1 MIQLGELQATAV
13 PVSPCVTVHPKEID
27 DPLVNPSCGWGI
39 WAGPRFFDSRKFS
52 IEYNTVG
59 FGDKADLFS
68 WVLVDWMWADLEPEE
83 GKFQWDDLDTI
94 VQFWGSRGKQIVVRL
109 WVTSDPGWAGA
120 GNKACPDWLWK
131 AGVKHQEYRA
141 RAKPS
146 SAAGLL
152 RPLLRPHLF
161 AQARSFLTAYR
172 DRYHKPGSPIL
183 MDHIMGY
190 GDWGEWHVMWSHY
203 KFPSREAKRAVL
215 IKVINTYTDIFTPN
229 QLGKRP
235 LRELAMAHVYDD
247 DCGGD
252 TPLKEAM
259 WRQALD
265 VGVGYGVALT
275 RNGYVDGL
283 SGWPQDLMA
292 KYWKTNPLIAEG
304 NWSYD
309 QVKDDKTHG
318 TMKVHVDR
326 FIQIHNMYAHIY
338 MHANNY
344 KRALAE
350 DRKELERGA
359 ETRWNRLPARAGH
372 SQLAEASRVR
382 RERAAPPGMGQSQ
395 LRLVFAAVGPEDL
408 ADGRPG

>member
-1 MIQLGELQATAV
+1 
-13 PVSPCVTVHPKEID
+13 
-27 DPLVNPSCGWGI
+27 
-39 WAGPRFFDSRKFS
+39 
-52 IEYNTVG
+52 
-59 FGDKADLFS
+59 
-68 WVLVDWMWADLEPEE
+68 
-83 GKFQWDDLDTI
+83 
-94 VQFWGSRGKQIVVRL
+94 
-109 WVTSDPGWAGA
+109 
-120 GNKACPDWLWK
+120 
-131 AGVKHQEYRA
+131 
-141 RAKPS
+141 
-146 SAAGLL
+146 
-152 RPLLRPHLF
+152 
-161 AQARSFLTAYR
+161 
-172 DRYHKPGSPIL
+172 
-183 MDHIMGY
+183 MGY

-203 KFPSREAKRAVL
+203 KFPSREAKRAIL

-229 QLGKRP
+229 QSGKRP

-318 TMKVHVDR
+318 TMKEHVDR

-338 MHANNY
+338 MHANSY

-350 DRKELERGA
+350 DRKELERMPNQVESATGSCRSTLNWPRQVA
-359 ETRWNRLPARAGH
+359 SGESVHLRQEWANRNFA
-372 SQLAEASRVR
+372 
-382 RERAAPPGMGQSQ
+382 
-395 LRLVFAAVGPEDL
+395 LVFAAVGPEDL
-408 ADGRPG
+408 ADRRPG